1 METVSN
7 DWKSNQSQRI
17 VNESYVEVSLDI
29 SDPDALADATSDDNG
44 AIYIS
49 NTPQVVSEVDK
60 NIPPYA
66 TLEQNLWVL
75 NGSRKFLPVS
85 NMGDSGFIGDALSD
99 ANCGFSGKMPV
110 ITVNFTR
117 VHHNPIPAITITW
130 GDAYGEYA
138 EDFVITAYNGEN
150 IVVKQ
155 EVLGNKSVKSVVM
168 MDIVD
173 YDRITIAIHKWCLPN
188 RRARVA
194 DIFVGLNKVFSKNE
208 LFSYSHNQNADPIS
222 TSLPKAE
229 VSFSVDNTDRTY
241 DPFNNKGLSKYLL
254 ERQEI
259 KTRYGYKLDDKMEWI
274 PGGTFYLSE
283 WGNSS
288 NDLQAEFKAR
298 DLLEF
303 MSEMVYEGLYNES
316 GTSLYDLATML
327 FEKANLPLNNDG
339 SVKWVIDDSL
349 RNIYTTA
356 PLPIDTIAN
365 CLQMIANAGGCVFY
379 QNRKGILHIEPLNT
393 SDSDYSITPENSYS
407 KPNITF
413 SKPLKQVNV
422 SVYHYFDEGTTTEL
436 YRGTLQLS
444 GINEVWVTYSDMAGT
459 ATATVTGGTLE
470 SVEYYTNACKLT
482 IAAEGEVNI
491 VVEGTALKRSKTDVV
506 TPSGV
511 SGEVITLDNPL
522 ITSQERAVAIGTWV
536 AKYLINRL
544 SASSSWRAD
553 PRLDALDVVNVR
565 TEYDDYK
572 TVITDVSF
580 DYNGAFK
587 GTSEGKVM

>member
-1 METVSN
+1 MESVSTA
-7 DWKSNQSQRI
+7 WKSNQSKRI
-17 VNESYVEVSLDI
+17 VNESFVEVSLDI
-29 SDPDALADATSDDNG
+29 ADPDAIADATSKDNG
-44 AIYIS
+44 AIYLS
-49 NTPQVVSEVDK
+49 NTSQVVSEVDK

-75 NGSRKFLPVS
+75 NGSRKFFPAS
-85 NMGDSGFIGDALSD
+85 NMGDIGFIGDTFSD
-99 ANCGFSGKMPV
+99 ANCGFSEKMPI

-138 EDFVITAYNGEN
+138 EDFVITVYNGEN

-194 DIFVGLNKVFSKNE
+194 DIFVGLNKVYSKNE
-208 LFSYSHNQNADPIS
+208 LFSYSHDQNADPIS

-241 DPFNNKGLSKYLL
+241 DPFNNKGLSKYLM

-259 KTRYGYKLDDKMEWI
+259 KTRYGYKLDNKIEWVR
-274 PGGTFYLSE
+274 GGTFYLSE

-288 NDLQAEFKAR
+288 TDLQAEFKAR

-303 MSEMVYEGLYNES
+303 MSETVYEGLYNER

-339 SVKWVIDDSL
+339 SVKWIIDDSL
-349 RNIYTTA
+349 KDIYTTA

-365 CLQMIANAGGCVFY
+365 CLQMIANAGECVFY
-379 QNRKGILHIEPLNT
+379 QDRKGILHIEPFNSSAT
-393 SDSDYSITPENSYS
+393 DYSITPGNSYS
-407 KPNITF
+407 KPSITF

-422 SVYHYFDEGTTTEL
+422 SVYHYFDEGILTEL
-436 YRGTLQLS
+436 YKGTLRLS
-444 GINEVWVTYSDMAGT
+444 GVNEVWVTYSGMAKT
-459 ATATVTGGTLE
+459 ATATVTGGTLV

-482 IAAEGEVNI
+482 IAAEGEVSI
-491 VVEGTALKRSKTDVV
+491 VVEGTTLKSSKTDVV
-506 TPSGV
+506 TPSSV
-511 SGEVITLDNPL
+511 SGEIISLDNPL
-522 ITSQERAVAIGTWV
+522 ITNQERAVAIGSWV

-544 SASSSWRAD
+544 GASSSWRAD
-553 PRLDALDVVNVR
+553 PRLDALDVVNIQ

-572 TVITDVSF
+572 TVITDVSYT
-580 DYNGAFK
+580 YNGAFK
-587 GTSEGKVM
+587 GTLEGKVT